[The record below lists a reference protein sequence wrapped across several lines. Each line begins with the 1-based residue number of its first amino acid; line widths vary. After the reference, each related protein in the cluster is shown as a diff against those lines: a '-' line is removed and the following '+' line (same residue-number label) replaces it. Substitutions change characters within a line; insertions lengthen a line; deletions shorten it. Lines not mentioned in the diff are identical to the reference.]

1 MRTQAEIRILE
12 LTRGGR
18 RISTD
23 ELADSLHIG
32 LERLNQKLDVLSEK
46 KAVSYSEGM
55 VEMSN
60 SQRIM
65 LAEQLIHSGYD
76 PQKVS
81 RFLEWQEF
89 EQFVGET
96 LERNGFRTIKHLVF
110 KSRIGRREIDL
121 LAWNDSFLLAIDCK
135 HWLRGL
141 SPSRSR
147 QVASAQAERSQAL
160 AERLDTLKKHGVSNA
175 EKHSLMPMILCLV
188 DPRESIVNGV
198 PIVAVSKL
206 ISFLYGVSPID
217 EKLRRI
223 PVKVE
228 TGQSLLM

>member
-1 MRTQAEIRILE
+1 MRPQAEIRILE

-18 RISTD
+18 RISIG

-32 LERLNQKLDVLSEK
+32 LERLNQKLEVLSEK
-46 KAVSYSEGM
+46 KAVSCNEGI
-55 VEMSN
+55 VEMSTA
-60 SQRIM
+60 QRIM

-89 EQFVGET
+89 EQFTGET
-96 LERNGFRTIKHLVF
+96 LERNGFRTVKHLVF

-160 AERLDTLKKHGVSNA
+160 AERLDTLKKHGVCNP
-175 EKHSLMPMILCLV
+175 EKRSLMPMILCLG

-206 ISFLYGVSPID
+206 VSFLYGVSPID

-228 TGQSLLM
+228 AGQSLLM

>member
-1 MRTQAEIRILE
+1 MRTQAEIKILE

-18 RISTD
+18 RTSID
-23 ELADSLHIG
+23 ELADTLHIR
-32 LERLNQKLDVLSEK
+32 LEPLNRKLDALSEK
-46 KAVSYSEGM
+46 KAISYNEGI
-55 VEMSN
+55 VELSTA
-60 SQRIM
+60 QRIL
-65 LAEQLIHSGYD
+65 LAGQLIHSGYD

-89 EQFVGET
+89 EHFAGET
-96 LERNGFRTIKHLVF
+96 LERNGFRTVKHLVF

-121 LAWNDSFLLAIDCK
+121 LAWNDSFLLVIDCK

-141 SPSRSR
+141 SPSRCR
-147 QVASAQAERSQAL
+147 EVASAQAERSQAL
-160 AERLDTLKKHGVSNA
+160 AERLDILKRHGVSNA
-175 EKHSLMPMILCLV
+175 EKRSLMPMILCLG
-188 DPRESIVNGV
+188 DPREPIVNGV
-198 PIVAVSKL
+198 PIVAVSRL

-228 TGQSLLM
+228 TAQSVLM